1 MFPYQQ
7 KKRIKSLRSG
17 TLSKEIENKTCSC
30 CDSEYR
36 LVYTLG
42 DTSGYPK
49 FCPFCG
55 ADAYDDESEEND
67 RDEE

>member
-1 MFPYQQ
+1 M
-7 KKRIKSLRSG
+7 
-17 TLSKEIENKTCSC
+17 SKEIENKTCSC

-55 ADAYDDESEEND
+55 ADAYDDESEEHE

>member
-1 MFPYQQ
+1 M
-7 KKRIKSLRSG
+7 
-17 TLSKEIENKTCSC
+17 SKEVENKTCSC

-42 DTSGYPK
+42 DTSGWPK

-55 ADAYDDESEEND
+55 ADAYDEDEKND
-67 RDEE
+67 EDTDEC

>member
-1 MFPYQQ
+1 M
-7 KKRIKSLRSG
+7 
-17 TLSKEIENKTCSC
+17 SKEVENKTCEC
-30 CDSEYR
+30 CESEYR

-55 ADAYDDESEEND
+55 ADAYDEKDNDESEE
-67 RDEE
+67 E

>member
-1 MFPYQQ
+1 M
-7 KKRIKSLRSG
+7 
-17 TLSKEIENKTCSC
+17 SKNIENKTCQS

-55 ADAYDDESEEND
+55 SDAYDEEDEYD
-67 RDEE
+67 DDKDE